1 MSFFRNS
8 IYDDSDVSF
17 APVFRFIDAF
27 DNFQRA
33 AGSNNGEKD
42 VAAKPKAG
50 ANNDTTAT
58 TPAASRPLLRRP
70 VAASFNPR
78 FDVMETKDAY
88 ELHGDIP
95 GARREDVTIEFTEP
109 QTIVIR
115 GRVERSWSSDDNE
128 AKDAEKNTNDNKKEK
143 HESHQA
149 YVSDEEDE
157 EARENGRQVT
167 KASDAKKDVSKKPEH
182 QQPTNR
188 YWVQERSIGEFSR
201 TFTFPVRV
209 DEGNVKASLNHG
221 VLKVTVPKQEKPAN
235 RRIDIL

>member
-33 AGSNNGEKD
+33 AGTNNGDKD
-42 VAAKPKAG
+42 VASKPKAG
-50 ANNDTTAT
+50 NNNNNAT
-58 TPAASRPLLRRP
+58 TTTTTPTAGRPLLRRP
-70 VAASFNPR
+70 IAASFNPR
-78 FDVMETKDAY
+78 FDVIETKDAY
-88 ELHGDIP
+88 ELHGEIP
-95 GARREDVTIEFTEP
+95 GAKREDVTIEFTEP

-115 GRVERSWSSDDNE
+115 GRVERSWSSDDE
-128 AKDAEKNTNDNKKEK
+128 AKDSENDNNNKEK
-143 HESHQA
+143 HESHKA
-149 YVSDEEDE
+149 TVSDEDEE

-167 KASDAKKDVSKKPEH
+167 KSSDAKKEVAQQQQ

-209 DEGNVKASLNHG
+209 DEANVKAALNHG

>member
-33 AGSNNGEKD
+33 AGTNNSEKD
-42 VAAKPKAG
+42 VAAKPKTG
-50 ANNDTTAT
+50 ANNNNTATAT
-58 TPAASRPLLRRP
+58 TPVASRPLLRRP
-70 VAASFNPR
+70 VASSFNPR

-88 ELHGDIP
+88 ELHGEIP
-95 GARREDVTIEFTEP
+95 GAKREDVTIEFTEP

-115 GRVERSWSSDDNE
+115 GRVERSWSSDDDE
-128 AKDAEKNTNDNKKEK
+128 AKDVEKNNKKDK

-149 YVSDEEDE
+149 TVSDEEEE

-167 KASDAKKDVSKKPEH
+167 KASDAKKKEVTKP

-209 DEGNVKASLNHG
+209 DEGNVKAALNHG

>member
-33 AGSNNGEKD
+33 AGGYNGDKE
-42 VAAKPKAG
+42 VATQSKAG
-50 ANNDTTAT
+50 ADNNT
-58 TPAASRPLLRRP
+58 ASRPLLRRP
-70 VAASFNPR
+70 VAAAFNPR
-78 FDVMETKDAY
+78 FDVIETKDAY
-88 ELHGDIP
+88 ELHGEIP

-115 GRVERSWSSDDNE
+115 GRVERSWSSGGDDDQE
-128 AKDAEKNTNDNKKEK
+128 AKNAQDNNNNNKEK
-143 HESHQA
+143 HESHKA
-149 YVSDEEDE
+149 TVSDEDE
-157 EARENGRQVT
+157 EKARENGKQVT
-167 KASDAKKDVSKKPEH
+167 KSDGDKDVSK
-182 QQPTNR
+182 QSSNR

-209 DEGNVKASLNHG
+209 DEASVKAALNDG
-221 VLKVTVPKQEKPAN
+221 VLKVTVPKQEKPSN